1 MKDVVVSK
9 DSKLLE
15 YLINDLN
22 INRKEAKRLLANK
35 IKVNDTLTSKF
46 DYSIHKG
53 DNLSFNN
60 KVTSD
65 LDIIYEDNNFIAIN
79 KPSGL
84 LSISTDKEN
93 TKTAYHLVREYVKSI
108 DKHNKIFILH
118 RIDKDTSGVLV
129 FCKNEKLRDAL
140 QDKWNDIVLKRG
152 YYAIIEGKLDKKE
165 DTIINYLKEN
175 KIGLVYSTT
184 SDNKYAKKAITTYKV
199 IKEGKD
205 YSLLDIDIKTGRKN
219 QIRVTLSDLN
229 HPIIG
234 DKNYGGKKGDRLY
247 LHAYELSFKNP
258 IDKKIYKFI
267 ANKPNSF
274 NKY

>member
-1 MKDVVVSK
+1 MKDIVVK
-9 DSKLLE
+9 KESKLLE

-35 IKVNDTLTSKF
+35 IKVNDVLTSKF
-46 DYSIHKG
+46 DYSIHK
-53 DNLSFNN
+53 DDILSFNN
-60 KVTSD
+60 KVTND
-65 LDIIYEDNNFIAIN
+65 LDIIYEDDSFIAIN

-93 TKTAYHLVREYVKSI
+93 IKTAYHLVREYVKSI

-129 FCKNEKLRDAL
+129 FCKNEKLRNIL

-175 KIGLVYSTT
+175 KIGLVYSTF
-184 SDNKYAKKAITTYKV
+184 SDNKYAKKAITSYKV

-205 YSLLDIDIKTGRKN
+205 YSLLDVDIKTGRKN
-219 QIRVTLSDLN
+219 QIRVTLADLD

-234 DKNYGGKKGDRLY
+234 DKNYGGKKADRLY

-258 IDKKIYKFI
+258 LDNRIYKFI
-267 ANKPNSF
+267 ANKPTSF